1 MMFQARDAGPL
12 QVYRGDPL
20 QRGAGRPRQA
30 LLPSSEY
37 SPCYVSLSF
46 FPFTLP
52 SLVQSCMPSFLF
64 GRLERN
70 KSCAVK

>member
-46 FPFTLP
+46 FH
-52 SLVQSCMPSFLF
+52 SLCHLWSSLACLHFFS
-64 GRLERN
+64 
-70 KSCAVK
+70 AD